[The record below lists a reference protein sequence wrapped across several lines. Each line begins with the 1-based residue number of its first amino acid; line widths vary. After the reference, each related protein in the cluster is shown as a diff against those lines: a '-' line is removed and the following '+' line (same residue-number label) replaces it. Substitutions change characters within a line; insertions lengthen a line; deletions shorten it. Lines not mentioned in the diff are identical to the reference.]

1 MSVLQSTSLRT
12 LPFALAALGAL
23 LIPASGQAA
32 TLARDPAGAYT
43 ASDPFFSPSRRYRTT
58 DGKPRLDVQFAYD
71 PESGVELVAGR
82 PRLVGCVT
90 ADGVERIDGSDLLLW
105 THYPGPGF
113 GASMIEVDASSS
125 GLQSLV
131 VECAVLRIE
140 ERVDRV
146 VEGVPAG
153 VSEQLP
159 LGGMLVTVTGNPSFC
174 TVAVTYGD
182 ASLRQETAPGVPLYG
197 HDWCSSELVVTDA
210 DGVRL
215 YRMGGSGS
223 GAMTMRQYVR
233 PDAMGESGRLIAEEP
248 AIAYPVRIDFAEPL
262 RVTSVPCRFEFR
274 DVVLPPLYRQG
285 LRCARCDTASRPVC
299 RSSSSASPPSRS
311 VTSPPRRSR
320 TSPTAWMR
328 CS

>member
-1 MSVLQSTSLRT
+1 MTKFALLLPLLPLLASSFVACGIYEPTPPEPAPDLLDAPAATSPPMPGEIATVSRRIYEPQARARDAGCELGLLRT
-12 LPFALAALGAL
+12 
-23 LIPASGQAA
+23 
-32 TLARDPAGAYT
+32 
-43 ASDPFFSPSRRYRTT
+43 RRYHTT
-58 DGKPRLDVQFAYD
+58 DGRPRLDVQFAFD

-82 PRLVGCVT
+82 PRLVGCMT
-90 ADGVERIDGSDLLLW
+90 SDGVERIDGSDLLLW

-113 GASMIEVDASSS
+113 GASMIEVGPASS
-125 GLQSLV
+125 GLQRLV
-131 VECAVLRIE
+131 VECAVLMIE

-153 VSEQLP
+153 VSEELP
-159 LGGMLVTVTGNPSFC
+159 LGGMLVTVTGKPSLC

-182 ASLRQETAPGVPLYG
+182 ASLRQEIAPGVPLYS

-223 GAMTMRQYVR
+223 GMMTMRQYVR

-248 AIAYPVRIDFAEPL
+248 AIAYPVRIDFAEPV

-274 DVVLPPLYRQG
+274 DVVL
-285 LRCARCDTASRPVC
+285 
-299 RSSSSASPPSRS
+299 SAPE
-311 VTSPPRRSR
+311 
-320 TSPTAWMR
+320 
-328 CS
+328 

>member
-1 MSVLQSTSLRT
+1 MSRFALLLPLLASSVVACGVYSPTPPEPAPELVDAPAATSAPMPGEMTTFSRRIYEPQARAIDAGYELGLLRT
-12 LPFALAALGAL
+12 
-23 LIPASGQAA
+23 
-32 TLARDPAGAYT
+32 
-43 ASDPFFSPSRRYRTT
+43 RRYRTT
-58 DGKPRLDVQFAYD
+58 DGKPRLDVQFAFD
-71 PESGVELVAGR
+71 PESRVELVAGR

-90 ADGVERIDGSDLLLW
+90 DDGVERIGGSDLLLW

-146 VEGVPAG
+146 IEGVPAG

-159 LGGMLVTVTGNPSFC
+159 LGGMLVTVTGEPSIC
-174 TVAVTYGD
+174 TVAVTFGD

-248 AIAYPVRIDFAEPL
+248 AIAYPVRIDFAEPV
-262 RVTSVPCRFEFR
+262 RVTSVPCRFEFH
-274 DVVLPPLYRQG
+274 DVVLPPLE
-285 LRCARCDTASRPVC
+285 
-299 RSSSSASPPSRS
+299 
-311 VTSPPRRSR
+311 
-320 TSPTAWMR
+320 
-328 CS
+328 